1 MTTSKDHITNKLTLH
16 EWSPVSPSIAFC
28 NGNLYL
34 AWKGDYGNDKLNV
47 MVSTDGGASFD
58 YRHLF
63 TSPTETS
70 SDAPA
75 LASDGRTLFIAW
87 KGSDND
93 GLNVATVALDP
104 VSGTPTDIINKAFP
118 GNDKLNETSPVRP
131 ALAVLNGNVYL
142 AWKGDGN
149 DELNVS
155 VSTDAGASFPGGPFK
170 FTSTTETSPAAPT
183 LGTNDGSLFI
193 GWKGDGNDNLNV
205 ATVVTDPVSGT
216 PTDIINKFII
226 ETETSPVNPALA
238 GLNGDVYLAW
248 KGDGNDNL
256 NVMVSTDAGASFV
269 NPYTSA
275 ETSTDAPALASD
287 GSTLFIAWKGS
298 GNDNLNV
305 ARVTTLSLSI
315 INPTNPREF
324 QFTGSGWMPGTTVTV
339 TSWYDYADSGSPGG
353 IPVGTNSPYPVAA
366 DGTFGDTI
374 RQNFEY
380 SGTLFVEAK
389 DTASDQSATASAPI
403 LGG

>member
-1 MTTSKDHITNKLTLH
+1 MTKDHIINKLILDGADPGRPE

-47 MVSTDGGASFD
+47 MVSTDAGASFD
-58 YRHLF
+58 SHLLF

-87 KGSDND
+87 KGDGND
-93 GLNVATVALDP
+93 DLNVATVVLDP
-104 VSGTPTDIINKAFP
+104 VSGAPMDIINKAFP
-118 GNDKLNETSPVRP
+118 GNGNLNETSPVRP
-131 ALAVLNGNVYL
+131 ALAVLNGN
-142 AWKGDGN
+142 
-149 DELNVS
+149 
-155 VSTDAGASFPGGPFK
+155 
-170 FTSTTETSPAAPT
+170 
-183 LGTNDGSLFI
+183 
-193 GWKGDGNDNLNV
+193 
-205 ATVVTDPVSGT
+205 
-216 PTDIINKFII
+216 
-226 ETETSPVNPALA
+226 
-238 GLNGDVYLAW
+238 VYLAW

-287 GSTLFIAWKGS
+287 GRTLFIAWKGS

-324 QFTGSGWMPGTTVTV
+324 QFTGSGWIPETKVTV
-339 TSWYDYADSGSPGG
+339 TARYDYADSGIPGG

-374 RQNFEY
+374 RQNFE
-380 SGTLFVEAK
+380 SGGALFVEAK
-389 DTASDQSATASAPI
+389 DPRSDQSASASATI